1 MVDDQITETPI
12 IEAKPNYPALGFD
25 ITLYQ
30 EILNDPS
37 VPDEQKQEMVEIL
50 WAIAVAC
57 VDMGLGLHPLQQA
70 CGQFE
75 LYNEVPNM
83 LSPDVVDCKDTEN
96 SNFDAVNPAGALDSN
111 VFADEETGKEKQNH
125 EPSL

>member
-1 MVDDQITETPI
+1 MVNNKITETPI
-12 IEAKPNYPALGFD
+12 VEAKPHYPALGFD
-25 ITLYQ
+25 IMLYQ

-37 VPDEQKQEMVEIL
+37 VPDEQKQEMLEIL

-75 LYNEVPNM
+75 LYSEVPNM
-83 LSPDVVDCKDTEN
+83 LPSDVVDCEHTEKSEFN
-96 SNFDAVNPAGALDSN
+96 AVNPASALDSN
-111 VFADEETGKEKQNH
+111 IHATEETRKEKQDH